1 MVLKKILVRVTG
13 ATMYLQTTGGLIG
26 PQPLFYL
33 DSVIE
38 AYIHI

>member
-1 MVLKKILVRVTG
+1 MLFKNILVRVIG

-26 PQPLFYL
+26 LQALFYL